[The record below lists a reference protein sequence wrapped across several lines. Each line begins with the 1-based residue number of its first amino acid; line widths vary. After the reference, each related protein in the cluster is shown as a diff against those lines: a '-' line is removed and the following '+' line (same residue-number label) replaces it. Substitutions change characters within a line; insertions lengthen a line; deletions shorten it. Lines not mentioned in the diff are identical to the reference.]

1 METESKCYRARI
13 SYFKPLTMKRIL
25 KIISYFLSIGLLLFY
40 QCKENEKTEPVSTIL
55 KDENV
60 VVLTDAQLQN
70 APIET
75 TTLSLQKISSVLK
88 LNGMI
93 DVPPQNLVSVS
104 IPLGGYL
111 KSSNLL
117 PGKPISKGQVI
128 AVIENPQF
136 IQLQQD
142 YLMAKSK
149 VHFAQ
154 LDYNRQKT
162 LNQSQATSDKVMQ
175 QAQSEMNSQKILMN
189 SLAQQLRLININP
202 ESLSSGNITKSVP
215 VYSSINGFVSKVN
228 VNIGKYVNPSDVLFE
243 LINPDD
249 IHLNLKVYEKDLKT
263 LNKGQRFAAYT
274 NTSPDKKYY
283 GEILL
288 VSKDVNPGGWAE
300 VHCHFEKYDQSLV
313 PGMYMNAEIETSTA
327 FSNAIPEE
335 SIVNFEGKDFVFVE
349 DKKQTYRLT
358 PVKLGETEN
367 GFIQIL
373 NFNDFNN
380 KKIVIKNAYI
390 LLMKLKNTAGE

>member
-1 METESKCYRARI
+1 
-13 SYFKPLTMKRIL
+13 MKRKF
-25 KIISYFLSIGLLLFY
+25 KIISYSLSIMGLLMFY
-40 QCKENEKTEPVSTIL
+40 KCKDHGKTEPTSATVSS
-55 KDENV
+55 KDENIV
-60 VVLTDAQLQN
+60 TLTDAQLKN
-70 APIET
+70 APVAT
-75 TTLSLQKISSVLK
+75 TVLSLQKISSVLK

-93 DVPPQNLVSVS
+93 DVPPQNLVSIS

-117 PGKPISKGQVI
+117 PGKPVSKGQMI

-149 VHFAQ
+149 NHFAQ
-154 LDYNRQKT
+154 LDYNRQEI
-162 LNQSQATSDKVMQ
+162 LNQRQATSDKVMQ

-202 ESLSSGNITKSVP
+202 ESLNSGSIQKSVP

-249 IHLNLKVYEKDLKT
+249 IHLNLKVYEKDLVNLK
-263 LNKGQRFAAYT
+263 KGQRFAAYT
-274 NTSPDKKYY
+274 NTEPDKKYY

-288 VSKDVNPGGWAE
+288 ISKDVSPGGWAE

-313 PGMYMNAEIETSTA
+313 PGMYMNADIETSTS
-327 FSNAIPEE
+327 FSNAVPEE
-335 SIVNFEGKDFVFVE
+335 SIINFEGKDFVFVE
-349 DKKQTYRLT
+349 EKKQTYRLT
-358 PVKLGETEN
+358 SVIVGETEN
-367 GFIQIL
+367 GFVQIM
-373 NFNDFNN
+373 NADDFKN
-380 KKIVIKNAYI
+380 KKIVIKNAYT
-390 LLMKLKNTAGE
+390 LLMKLKNTADE

>member
-1 METESKCYRARI
+1 METESKCYRTGI
-13 SYFKPLTMKRIL
+13 HYFKSLTMKFKL
-25 KIISYFLSIGLLLFY
+25 KIISYSLSIGLLIFY
-40 QCKENEKTEPVSTIL
+40 QCKDHEKIETVSAAS

-60 VVLTDAQLQN
+60 VVLTDAQLRN

-111 KSSNLL
+111 TSSSLL
-117 PGKPISKGQVI
+117 PGKPVSKGQVI

-149 VHFAQ
+149 LHFAQ

-175 QAQSEMNSQKILMN
+175 QAQSEMNNQKILMN

-249 IHLNLKVYEKDLKT
+249 IHLNLKVYEKDLQN

-274 NTSPDKKYY
+274 NTDPDKKYY

-288 VSKDVNPGGWAE
+288 ISKDVNPGGWAE

-313 PGMYMNAEIETSTA
+313 PGMYMNAEIETSTS
-327 FSNAIPEE
+327 FSNAVPEE

-349 DKKQTYRLT
+349 EKKQTYRLT
-358 PVKLGETEN
+358 PVTLGETEN

-380 KKIVIKNAYI
+380 KKIVTKNAYT
-390 LLMKLKNTAGE
+390 LLMKLKNTEEE

>member
-1 METESKCYRARI
+1 
-13 SYFKPLTMKRIL
+13 MKL
-25 KIISYFLSIGLLLFY
+25 NNKIISYCLFTGLLILC
-40 QCKENEKTEPVSTIL
+40 QCKNNEKTDPVSAPP

-60 VVLTDAQLQN
+60 VTLTDAQLRN

-93 DVPPQNLVSVS
+93 DVPPQNMVSVS

-111 KSSNLL
+111 KSSSLL
-117 PGKPISKGQVI
+117 PGKPVSKGQVI

-149 VHFAQ
+149 MHFAQ

-162 LNQSQATSDKVMQ
+162 LNQSHATSDKVMQ
-175 QAQSEMNSQKILMN
+175 QAQSEMNSQKIVMN
-189 SLAQQLRLININP
+189 SLAQQLRLINISP
-202 ESLSSGNITKSVP
+202 ESLNSGNIKKSVP
-215 VYSSINGFVSKVN
+215 VYSTINGFVSKVN

-249 IHLNLKVYEKDLKT
+249 IHLNLKVYEKDLEN
-263 LNKGQRFAAYT
+263 LHKGQQFAAYT
-274 NTSPDKKYY
+274 NAEPDKKYY

-288 VSKDVNPGGWAE
+288 ISKDINPDGWAE
-300 VHCHFEKYDQSLV
+300 VHCHFEKYDQNLV
-313 PGMYMNAEIETSTA
+313 PGMYMNAEIETSTS
-327 FSNAIPEE
+327 FSNAVPEE

-358 PVKLGETEN
+358 PVTLGETEN
-367 GFIQIL
+367 GFVQII
-373 NFNDFNN
+373 NFNDFKH
-380 KKIVIKNAYI
+380 KKIVIRNAYT
-390 LLMKLKNTAGE
+390 LLMKLKNTEGE

>member
-1 METESKCYRARI
+1 MKSI
-13 SYFKPLTMKRIL
+13 SIYT
-25 KIISYFLSIGLLLFY
+25 LLLSFFLFI
-40 QCKENEKTEPVSTIL
+40 QCKKEEAPKQEKSLP

-60 VVLTDAQLQN
+60 VTLTDAQLKN

-75 TTLSLQKISSVLK
+75 TTLSLQNIASTLK

-117 PGKPISKGQVI
+117 PGMPVSRGQVI

-142 YLMAKSK
+142 YLMARSK
-149 VHFAQ
+149 AHFAE

-162 LNQSQATSDKVMQ
+162 LNQSQASSDKAMQ
-175 QAQSEMNSQKILMN
+175 LAQSEMNSQRILMN

-202 ESLSSGNITKSVP
+202 ESLKSGNITKSVP

-249 IHLNLKVYEKDLKT
+249 IHLNLKVYEKDLENLK
-263 LNKGQRFAAYT
+263 KGQRFASYT
-274 NTSPDKKYY
+274 NADPGKKYY

-288 VSKDVNPGGWAE
+288 ISKDISQGGLAE
-300 VHCHFEKYDQSLV
+300 VHCHFDKYDQTLV
-313 PGMYMNAEIETSTA
+313 PGMYMNAEIETNTS
-327 FSNAIPEE
+327 FSNAVPEE

-349 DKKQTYRLT
+349 VKKQTYRLT
-358 PVKLGETEN
+358 PVALGETEN
-367 GFIQIL
+367 GFVQIL
-373 NFNDFNN
+373 NFDDFKN
-380 KKIVIKNAYI
+380 KKIVTKNAYT
-390 LLMKLKNTAGE
+390 LLMKLKNTEEEE

>member
-1 METESKCYRARI
+1 M
-13 SYFKPLTMKRIL
+13 
-25 KIISYFLSIGLLLFY
+25 FY
-40 QCKENEKTEPVSTIL
+40 QCKNHEKPEPVSGSQ

-60 VVLTDAQLQN
+60 VALTDAQLRN

-75 TTLSLQKISSVLK
+75 TTLSLQKISAVLK

-111 KSSNLL
+111 KSSSLL
-117 PGKPISKGQVI
+117 PGKPVSKGQVI

-149 VHFAQ
+149 MHFAQ
-154 LDYNRQKT
+154 LDYNRQKI

-175 QAQSEMNSQKILMN
+175 QAQSEMNSQKIIMN

-202 ESLSSGNITKSVP
+202 ESLGSGNITKSVP
-215 VYSSINGFVSKVN
+215 VYSTINGFVSKVN

-243 LINPDD
+243 LIKPDD
-249 IHLNLKVYEKDLKT
+249 IHLNLKVFEKDLENLK
-263 LNKGQRFAAYT
+263 KGQRFAAYT
-274 NTSPDKKYY
+274 NAAPDKKYY

-288 VSKDVNPGGWAE
+288 ISKDVNPGGWAE
-300 VHCHFEKYDQSLV
+300 VHCHFDKYDQSLV
-313 PGMYMNAEIETSTA
+313 PGMYMNAEIETSTS
-327 FSNAIPEE
+327 FSNAVPEE

-349 DKKQTYRLT
+349 DQKQTYRLT
-358 PVKLGETEN
+358 SVTLGETEN
-367 GFIQIL
+367 GYVQIL
-373 NFNDFNN
+373 NFNDFKH
-380 KKIVIKNAYI
+380 KKIVIRNAYI
-390 LLMKLKNTAGE
+390 LLMKLKNTEGE

>member
-1 METESKCYRARI
+1 MKSITIYTLLI
-13 SYFKPLTMKRIL
+13 S
-25 KIISYFLSIGLLLFY
+25 LFIFI
-40 QCKENEKTEPVSTIL
+40 QCKKEEAQNQEKNIPQ
-55 KDENV
+55 DENV
-60 VVLTDAQLQN
+60 VTLTDAQLKN

-75 TTLSLQKISSVLK
+75 TTLSLKNISSVLK

-111 KSSNLL
+111 KSSSLL
-117 PGKPISKGQVI
+117 PGKPVSKGQVI

-149 VHFAQ
+149 MHFAQ
-154 LDYNRQKT
+154 LDYNRQKL

-175 QAQSEMNSQKILMN
+175 QAQSEMNNQKIVMN

-202 ESLSSGNITKSVP
+202 ESLNSGNIKKNVP
-215 VYSSINGFVSKVN
+215 VYSTINGFVSKVN

-249 IHLNLKVYEKDLKT
+249 IHLNLKVYEKDLEN
-263 LNKGQRFAAYT
+263 LRKGQRFAAYT
-274 NTSPDKKYY
+274 NTEPDKKYY

-288 VSKDVNPGGWAE
+288 ISKDVNPGGWAE

-313 PGMYMNAEIETSTA
+313 PGMYMNAEIETSTS
-327 FSNAIPEE
+327 FSNAVPEE

-358 PVKLGETEN
+358 PVTVGETEN
-367 GFIQIL
+367 GFVQIV
-373 NFNDFNN
+373 NSDDFKN
-380 KKIVIKNAYI
+380 KKIVTRHAYT
-390 LLMKLKNTAGE
+390 LRMKLNNAAGVD

>member
-1 METESKCYRARI
+1 
-13 SYFKPLTMKRIL
+13 MKRTF
-25 KIISYFLSIGLLLFY
+25 KIISYSLSILGLLMFY
-40 QCKENEKTEPVSTIL
+40 ECKDHGKTEPAPATVSS

-60 VVLTDAQLQN
+60 VMLTDAQLKN
-70 APIET
+70 APIVT
-75 TTLSLQKISSVLK
+75 TVLSLQKISSVLK

-111 KSSNLL
+111 KSSSLL
-117 PGKPISKGQVI
+117 PGKPVSKGQVI

-149 VHFAQ
+149 NHFAQ

-202 ESLSSGNITKSVP
+202 ESLNSGSIQKSVP

-249 IHLNLKVYEKDLKT
+249 IHLNLKVYEKDLANLK
-263 LNKGQRFAAYT
+263 KGQRFAAYT
-274 NTSPDKKYY
+274 NTEPDKKYY

-288 VSKDVNPGGWAE
+288 ISKDVTPGGWAE

-313 PGMYMNAEIETSTA
+313 PGMYMNAEIETSTS
-327 FSNAIPEE
+327 FSNAVPEE

-349 DKKQTYRLT
+349 EKKQTYRLT
-358 PVKLGETEN
+358 PVTLGETEN
-367 GFIQIL
+367 GFVQIM
-373 NFNDFNN
+373 NAGDFKN
-380 KKIVIKNAYI
+380 KKIVIKNAYT
-390 LLMKLKNTAGE
+390 LLMKLKNTADE

>member
-1 METESKCYRARI
+1 
-13 SYFKPLTMKRIL
+13 MKRTF
-25 KIISYFLSIGLLLFY
+25 KIISYSLSIIGLLMFY
-40 QCKENEKTEPVSTIL
+40 ECRDHGNAKPAPAAVSS

-60 VVLTDAQLQN
+60 VTLTDAQLKN
-70 APIET
+70 APVVT
-75 TTLSLQKISSVLK
+75 TVLSLQKISSVLK

-111 KSSNLL
+111 KSSSLL
-117 PGKPISKGQVI
+117 PGKPVSKGQVI

-149 VHFAQ
+149 NHFAQ

-202 ESLSSGNITKSVP
+202 ESLNSGSIQKSVP

-249 IHLNLKVYEKDLKT
+249 IHLNLKVYEKDLANLK
-263 LNKGQRFAAYT
+263 KGQRFAAYT
-274 NTSPDKKYY
+274 NAEPDKKYY

-288 VSKDVNPGGWAE
+288 ISKDINPGGWAE

-313 PGMYMNAEIETSTA
+313 PGMYMNAEIETSTS
-327 FSNAIPEE
+327 FSNAVPEQ

-349 DKKQTYRLT
+349 EKKQTYRLT
-358 PVKLGETEN
+358 PVTLGETEN
-367 GFIQIL
+367 GFVQIM
-373 NFNDFNN
+373 NTDDFKN
-380 KKIVIKNAYI
+380 KKIVIKNAYT
-390 LLMKLKNTAGE
+390 LLMKLKNTADE